1 MQDKLRYLW
10 AKKNRDN
17 DNNFIWLPLLIHLND
32 TKETMAFLWEH
43 FLSQG
48 VRDYLINSM
57 DTDVSEKEILAKKLA
72 MFLGTVHD
80 IGKASPYFQLK
91 HSLRTI
97 KN

>member
-57 DTDVSEKEILAKKLA
+57 DTDVSEKK
-72 MFLGTVHD
+72 FL
-80 IGKASPYFQLK
+80 LK
-91 HSLRTI
+91 
-97 KN
+97 N